1 MRFRTALSIASLF
14 LVCFTLAVWATPLD
28 AKDKLTTDPLPEVQ
42 SLTGKVA
49 SVGDAEFSLEVRKD
63 QQDVKVK
70 FLVDGNTKIEGKLS
84 IGAHATVEYR
94 SEDGYNIATRISVL
108 PSSGMR
114 S

>member
-28 AKDKLTTDPLPEVQ
+28 AKHPLTTDPEPEVQ
-42 SLTGKVA
+42 SITGKVA
-49 SVGDAEFSLEVRKD
+49 SVGDAEFALEVRKD
-63 QQDVKVK
+63 QQAVKVK

-84 IGAHATVEYR
+84 IGAHAIVEYR
-94 SEDGYNIATRISVL
+94 SEGGYNIATRISVL
-108 PSSGMR
+108 ASSGLH

>member
-14 LVCFTLAVWATPLD
+14 LVCFTLAVWAIPLD
-28 AKDKLTTDPLPEVQ
+28 AHSSLDNEPLPELQ
-42 SLTGKVA
+42 SVSGKIS
-49 SVGDAEFSLEVRKD
+49 SVGDAEFSLQVRKN
-63 QQDVKVK
+63 QQDVNLK
-70 FLVDGNTKIEGKLS
+70 FLVDGNTKIDGKLS

-108 PSSGMR
+108 PASGVH